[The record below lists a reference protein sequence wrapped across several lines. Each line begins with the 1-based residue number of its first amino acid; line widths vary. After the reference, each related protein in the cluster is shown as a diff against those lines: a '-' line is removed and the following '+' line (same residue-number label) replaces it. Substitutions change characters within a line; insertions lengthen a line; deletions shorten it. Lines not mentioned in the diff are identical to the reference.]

1 MPTSRSLWLL
11 CVIVAITLCSAAAIS
26 AMQLQH
32 QRAYTTASARLA
44 TEKVRVL
51 STIERLSH
59 LPVAV
64 AQQPD
69 VQRLLSDPFDV
80 AVQKR
85 VNAYLFNVAT
95 AAEASILYVLRKDA
109 LAVASSDYESGN
121 SLIGNK
127 FAFRP
132 YFINAINQRKAHYF
146 AIGIT
151 TGKPGYYIAQPI
163 IVKQNV
169 VGVAVV
175 KISLQSLQNQWSNAP
190 DQWLLL
196 DEHDVVVLASDPSMR
211 YQTATPLTAAL
222 REEFKQERK
231 YANQPLPV
239 LPILQN
245 AAIAEAGLL
254 QSLRSRYVQHSTPFT
269 TLDWRLVKLVDTQL
283 IKRTG
288 IWVLLTMALL
298 LGVALLGLLY
308 WRERRRKQRLGLIA
322 AEAERVNILNN
333 QLQDE
338 VTERKRAEADL
349 RQAQS
354 ELIQTSKLAAM
365 GQMSAAIAHEVNQ
378 PLSALK
384 TYSAS
389 TRLLIERSRHDEAL
403 KNLTAM
409 ESVTDRMAS
418 LTGDLKVF
426 ARKSDTQQSVVA
438 LKQCLH
444 SLVQHHNAPLIAP
457 NVPIAWVAPEEEILV
472 VGNQACIEQVVS
484 NLIRNALDATKD
496 QPEACVELELSGK
509 DNRAVIRVSDNGVG
523 LDDNRIHRVFDPFF
537 TTKPMGEGL
546 GLGLAIAHG
555 IVEEMNGQLRAKNR
569 TDIRGAVFEVTL
581 LRQYQSVG
589 VA

>member
-1 MPTSRSLWLL
+1 MPTIRSIWLL
-11 CVIVAITLCSAAAIS
+11 CVLVAITLCSAAALS

-69 VQRLLSDPFDV
+69 VQRLLTEPFDL
-80 AVQKR
+80 AVQQR

-95 AAEASILYVLRKDA
+95 AADASILYVLRKDA
-109 LAVASSDYESGN
+109 LAVASSDYDSGN
-121 SLIGNK
+121 TLIGNK

-132 YFINAINQRKAHYF
+132 YFINAIEQKKAHYF
-146 AIGIT
+146 AIGVT

-163 IVKQNV
+163 VVNADV

-175 KISLQSLQNQWSNAP
+175 KISLQPLQNQWSNAP

-211 YQTATPLTAAL
+211 YHTATPLPAAL

-231 YANQPLPV
+231 YTSQRLPV
-239 LPILQN
+239 LSVLQSASN
-245 AAIAEAGLL
+245 ADAGLL
-254 QSLRSRYVQHSTPFT
+254 QSLRSRYIQHNTLFT
-269 TLDWRLVKLVDTQL
+269 SLDWRLVKLVDTQL

-288 IWVLLTMALL
+288 IWVLLTLGLL

-308 WRERRRKQRLGLIA
+308 WRERRRKQRLDLIA
-322 AEAERVNILNN
+322 TEAERVNILNT
-333 QLQDE
+333 QLQEE
-338 VTERKRAEADL
+338 VTERKRAEAEL

-403 KNLTAM
+403 NNLIAM

-438 LKQCLH
+438 LKQCVH
-444 SLVQHHNAPLIAP
+444 SLVEHHNAPLIAP
-457 NVPIAWVAPEEEILV
+457 SVHITWVSPLEEVLV

-484 NLIRNALDATKD
+484 NLIRNALDATQGQAHPNVD
-496 QPEACVELELSGK
+496 IALSSDGH
-509 DNRAVIRVSDNGVG
+509 NAVIRVSDNGIG
-523 LDDNRIHRVFDPFF
+523 LDEDRIHHVFDPFF
-537 TTKPMGEGL
+537 TTKPIGEGL

-555 IVEEMNGQLRAKNR
+555 IVEEMNGQLRAYNR
-569 TDIRGAVFEVTL
+569 NDVRGAVFQVTL
-581 LRQYQSVG
+581 PLQYTSAG

>member
-1 MPTSRSLWLL
+1 MPTTRSLWLL
-11 CVIVAITLCSAAAIS
+11 CVVVAITLCSAAALS

-44 TEKVRVL
+44 TEKVRVQ

-69 VQRLLSDPFDV
+69 VQRLLTAPFDL
-80 AVQKR
+80 AVQQR

-109 LAVASSDYESGN
+109 LAIASSDYGSGN

-132 YFINAINQRKAHYF
+132 YFINAIEQKKAHYF

-151 TGKPGYYIAQPI
+151 TRKPGYYIAQPI
-163 IVKQNV
+163 IVDADV

-175 KISLQSLQNQWSNAP
+175 KISLQPLQNQWSNAP

-196 DEHDVVVLASDPSMR
+196 DEHDVVVLASDPGMR
-211 YQTATPLTAAL
+211 YHTAAPLTAAL
-222 REEFKQERK
+222 REEFKRERK

-239 LPILQN
+239 LPILQSASN
-245 AAIAEAGLL
+245 ADAGLL
-254 QSLRSRYVQHSTPFT
+254 QSLRTRYIQHNTPFT
-269 TLDWRLVKLVDTQL
+269 SLDWRLVKLVDTQL
-283 IKRTG
+283 IQRTG
-288 IWVLLTMALL
+288 VWVFLTLGLL

-308 WRERRRKQRLGLIA
+308 WRERRRKQRLDLIA
-322 AEAERVNILNN
+322 AEAERVNVLNT
-333 QLQDE
+333 QLQEE
-338 VTERKRAEADL
+338 VSERKRAEADL

-403 KNLTAM
+403 NNLTAM

-457 NVPIAWVAPEEEILV
+457 RVPITWVAPTQEVLV

-484 NLIRNALDATKD
+484 NLIRNALDAT
-496 QPEACVELELSGK
+496 QGQAHPSVEIALSS
-509 DNRAVIRVSDNGVG
+509 DDHNAVIRVSDNGIG
-523 LDDNRIHRVFDPFF
+523 LDNDRIHRVFDPFF

-555 IVEEMNGQLRAKNR
+555 IVEEMNGQLRAYNR
-569 TDIRGAVFEVTL
+569 TDVRGAVFQVTL
-581 LRQYQSVG
+581 PLQYASAG